1 MSQKV
6 ISSFQAIIYFIFSL
20 ILFSLLVWVHV
31 QKCIDITISNYPLS
45 NFQKITS
52 VIDTLTDSNDD
63 QTETGSFKAEIEDS
77 QHEQMDE
84 EHIED
89 EVSLPSVAELSQL
102 SKVSR
107 VIRDKIRLYWISKDR
122 KGDQSILLMLK
133 IFLERATVD
142 DYMMRLKLLTT
153 EIASFDLQT
162 DQIIVFQSIILSF
175 QKIFE
180 ESIFLNIRKD
190 LQKLISYLSGK
201 IFIYLIKTTSHT
213 CFFLSP
219 INACVIFS

>member
-1 MSQKV
+1 MSC
-6 ISSFQAIIYFIFSL
+6 
-20 ILFSLLVWVHV
+20 LFGFTSKIV
-31 QKCIDITISNYPLS
+31 IDITISNYPLS

-107 VIRDKIRLYWISKDR
+107 VIRDKIRLNWISKDR

-153 EIASFDLQT
+153 EIASIDLQT

-190 LQKLISYLSGK
+190 LQKLISYLSRK

-213 CFFLSP
+213 
-219 INACVIFS
+219 